1 MQCLLFLVK
10 EKEYETNYIKIK
22 SVNHLAYNVSKRS
35 FDRLE
40 WSAEKAKIAE
50 MAEKAEEPVLE
61 HMIANNKP
69 TNAKSLADLLQS
81 KGIKKVRA
89 RVIKASHARGRQ
101 IVEVQ

>member
-1 MQCLLFLVK
+1 VQCLLFLVK
-10 EKEYETNYIKIK
+10 EKEYETSYIKIK

-40 WSAEKAKIAE
+40 QSAEKAE

-101 IVEVQ
+101 IVEMQ

>member
-1 MQCLLFLVK
+1 
-10 EKEYETNYIKIK
+10 
-22 SVNHLAYNVSKRS
+22 
-35 FDRLE
+35 
-40 WSAEKAKIAE
+40 

-101 IVEVQ
+101 IVEMQ